1 MMMNTSTKTQ
11 PGGKGHRPFPGAVA
25 LAALAAVSLA
35 ACDFDRV
42 LDVPDPDVVLP
53 DLTRSETALPSWRAA
68 TLGDFA
74 VAYSG
79 NGGSEGQILTSGLL
93 ADEFYHSGTFP
104 TRREI
109 DERNIRIENATTQGV
124 FRNLQRARNT
134 AEEASTVYEEFGPDQ
149 AGRAEVLSLAGFT
162 YVMFGENYCSGVPF
176 SRFDLQ
182 TGEIEYGEPLDTDAM
197 FERAA
202 DFFGAATGIAGAGG
216 DLQQLAAVGL
226 GRALLNQ
233 GRFQEAAAAVAD
245 VDTDFE
251 YVIFHS
257 DNTARQNNGVWSF
270 NNSQR
275 RWSVA
280 NRDGGTG
287 LPYLDDADDDPRLA
301 YTGPAAGFEASI
313 PAYFQQKYPLRTSNV
328 PVANG
333 VEARLIEAEAAL
345 QRDDP
350 VTFAQRHTELRARIG
365 LGAVSIDGLSEADL
379 VDLHFQERAYWMWL
393 TAHRLGDMRR
403 LIRQY
408 GRDQTTVFP
417 QKGAGTDVNFP
428 VPVDELNNPLFSG
441 CFDRDA

>member
-1 MMMNTSTKTQ
+1 
-11 PGGKGHRPFPGAVA
+11 
-25 LAALAAVSLA
+25 
-35 ACDFDRV
+35 
-42 LDVPDPDVVLP
+42 
-53 DLTRSETALPSWRAA
+53 
-68 TLGDFA
+68 
-74 VAYSG
+74 
-79 NGGSEGQILTSGLL
+79 
-93 ADEFYHSGTFP
+93 
-104 TRREI
+104 
-109 DERNIRIENATTQGV
+109 
-124 FRNLQRARNT
+124 
-134 AEEASTVYEEFGPDQ
+134 
-149 AGRAEVLSLAGFT
+149 
-162 YVMFGENYCSGVPF
+162 
-176 SRFDLQ
+176 
-182 TGEIEYGEPLDTDAM
+182 
-197 FERAA
+197 
-202 DFFGAATGIAGAGG
+202 
-216 DLQQLAAVGL
+216 
-226 GRALLNQ
+226 
-233 GRFQEAAAAVAD
+233 

-345 QRDDP
+345 QRGDL

-365 LGAVSIDGLSEADL
+365 LGAVSVDGLSEADL

>member
-11 PGGKGHRPFPGAVA
+11 PRGKGHRPFPGAVA

-109 DERNIRIENATTQGV
+109 DERNIRIENATTQAV

-182 TGEIEYGEPLDTDAM
+182 TGEIEYGEPSTRMRCSSGPRISSAPRPASR
-197 FERAA
+197 EQVATCSSWPPSGW
-202 DFFGAATGIAGAGG
+202 GARSSTRVGSRKPPLP
-216 DLQQLAAVGL
+216 LQMW
-226 GRALLNQ
+226 
-233 GRFQEAAAAVAD
+233 
-245 VDTDFE
+245 T
-251 YVIFHS
+251 
-257 DNTARQNNGVWSF
+257 
-270 NNSQR
+270 
-275 RWSVA
+275 
-280 NRDGGTG
+280 
-287 LPYLDDADDDPRLA
+287 
-301 YTGPAAGFEASI
+301 
-313 PAYFQQKYPLRTSNV
+313 RTSS
-328 PVANG
+328 
-333 VEARLIEAEAAL
+333 
-345 QRDDP
+345 
-350 VTFAQRHTELRARIG
+350 T
-365 LGAVSIDGLSEADL
+365 
-379 VDLHFQERAYWMWL
+379 
-393 TAHRLGDMRR
+393 
-403 LIRQY
+403 
-408 GRDQTTVFP
+408 
-417 QKGAGTDVNFP
+417 
-428 VPVDELNNPLFSG
+428 
-441 CFDRDA
+441 

>member
-11 PGGKGHRPFPGAVA
+11 PWGKGHRPFPGAVA

-68 TLGDFA
+68 AIGDFA

-79 NGGSEGQILTSGLL
+79 SGGSEGQILTSGLL

-134 AEEASTVYEEFGPDQ
+134 AEEASTVYEEFAPDQ

-182 TGEIEYGEPLDTDAM
+182 TGDIEYGEPLDTDAM

-202 DFFGAATGIAGAGG
+202 SFFGAATGIAGATG

-287 LPYLDDADDDPRLA
+287 LPYLDDAADDPRLA
-301 YTGPAAGFEASI
+301 YTGPFPGFEASI
-313 PAYFQQKYPLRTSNV
+313 PMYRQQKYPLRTSNV

-333 VEARLIEAEAAL
+333 IEARLIEAEAAL
-345 QRDDP
+345 QRGDLA
-350 VTFAQRHTELRARIG
+350 TFAQRHTELRARIG
-365 LGAVSIDGLSEADL
+365 LAAVSVEGLSEADL